1 MYQFYYADETAP
13 LNVPPFQQNIRNRF
27 SIAAVRPAMWEEH
40 CLECSAPAC
49 FESCL
54 HYLPRSDGRCMRF
67 ENGLRTFS
75 HEAGCL
81 GQGVRVT
88 FRKWANMMTVLFPA
102 MLPQDDYAALAAK
115 NQKLGNGLKKL
126 ANSPLPRALRWQGIR
141 TAEYLRRRTLRNLTG
156 IDNAPDAFL
165 FHAWSHRAAS
175 FRLIVEVFDDHTS
188 VFRLSI
194 PVAPGENMTVIPAEK
209 LSPECGKAGNLVKVY
224 PENDIEA
231 ELDILWC
238 DFVKGSPIAA
248 EVPAAQVKCVVWD
261 LDNTLWNGILI
272 ETDDP
277 AALALRPRVAETIR
291 ALDERGVIQS
301 IASKN
306 DYDQAWPALE
316 RLGLSEYFLYPQIHW
331 NAKSASITQIAQSLN
346 IGIDSLALIDDSD
359 FERRQVRS
367 ALPQVRVY
375 AETEVDDLLSYPE
388 FQMLVTEESCN
399 RRAMYRAEEKRH
411 QLMAA
416 DNGDTIAF
424 LQKCHLRA
432 DIFTPAGKEELLRCY
447 ELVVRTN
454 QLNMSGNK
462 YTPEE
467 FEAVLARPGH
477 TNFAFSCRDDFGEY
491 GIVGFGQYRVENGT
505 MVFTEF
511 AMSCRVAGKYVE
523 SAVFSALLEKEGL
536 EKGLF
541 PVIKTKKNILLR
553 RTLGEI
559 GFAVGFDEP
568 DKISYHFSTALHLS
582 SLVAVV
588 RSTTY
593 DFTDSR

>member
-1 MYQFYYADETAP
+1 MYQFYYADQTAP
-13 LNVPPFQQNIRNRF
+13 LTLPAFQQNIRDRF
-27 SIAAVRPAMWEEH
+27 SVTAIRPAMWEEH
-40 CLECSAPAC
+40 CLECSAPLC
-49 FESCL
+49 FESCT
-54 HYLPRSDGRCMRF
+54 HYLPRSDGRCKRF
-67 ENGLRTFS
+67 ENGLYTFP
-75 HEAGCL
+75 EDRACC
-81 GQGVRVT
+81 GQGVHVK

-102 MLPQDDYAALAAK
+102 MLAEGDYTALFSR
-115 NQKLGNGLKKL
+115 NQKLGAGLKRL
-126 ANSPLPRALRWQGIR
+126 ADSRLPRPLRWQGIR
-141 TAEYLRRRTLRNLTG
+141 TIEFLRRRSLRKLSGTENT
-156 IDNAPDAFL
+156 PDAFL
-165 FHAWSHRAAS
+165 FHGWSHYPDA

-194 PVAPGENMTVIPAEK
+194 SVTPGENLAVIPAQQ
-209 LSPECGKAGNLVKVY
+209 LSPECAKAGNLVKLY

-238 DFVKGSPIAA
+238 DFAKGSPVAA
-248 EVPAAQVKCVVWD
+248 EAPAAQVKCVVWD

-277 AALALRPRVAETIR
+277 DTLTPKPHVLDTIH

-306 DYDQAWPALE
+306 DYDQAWPVLE

-331 NAKSASITQIAQSLN
+331 NAKSASMEQIAKSLN

-359 FERRQVRS
+359 FERRQVLS
-367 ALPQVRVY
+367 TLPQVRAHDA
-375 AETEVDDLLSYPE
+375 AELDVLLSYPE
-388 FQMLVTEESCN
+388 FQMLVTEESRN
-399 RRAMYRAEEKRH
+399 RRAMYRAEEKRNE
-411 QLMAA
+411 LMAA

-432 DIFTPAGKEELLRCY
+432 DIFTPATGDELLRCY

-491 GIVGFGQYRVENGT
+491 GIVGFGQYRIENDT
-505 MVFTEF
+505 LLFTEF

-523 SAVFSALLEKEGL
+523 SALFSALLKKEGL
-536 EKGLF
+536 DKGRF
-541 PVIKTKKNILLR
+541 PVVKTKKNILLR
-553 RTLGEI
+553 RTLEEI
-559 GFAVGFDEP
+559 GFSRQQDGESAIEYEYSDNL
-568 DKISYHFSTALHLS
+568 KHRNI
-582 SLVAVV
+582 V
-588 RSTTY
+588 RSL
-593 DFTDSR
+593 FI